1 MARFVIAAIGG
12 GVVGLF
18 KTFTPGDG
26 ASISPL
32 AIAFLVGY
40 ATDVFFSFLD
50 SFVQAFNRDSGASGS
65 TDSTRANR

>member
-18 KTFTPGDG
+18 KTFTPSDA

-32 AIAFLVGY
+32 AIAFWWATL
-40 ATDVFFSFLD
+40 TDVFFSFLTLRPR
-50 SFVQAFNRDSGASGS
+50 VQLG
-65 TDSTRANR
+65 